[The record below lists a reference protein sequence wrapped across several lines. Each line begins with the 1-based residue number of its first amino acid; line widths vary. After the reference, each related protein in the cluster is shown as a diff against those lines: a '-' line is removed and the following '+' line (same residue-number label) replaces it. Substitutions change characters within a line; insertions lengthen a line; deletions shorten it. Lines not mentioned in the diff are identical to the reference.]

1 MSYFREEYLVD
12 MEEEEEDDED
22 EEVELVVQVVIIDY
36 SQCYVTMLVIR
47 EASYFEILCTCI
59 TISL

>member
-36 SQCYVTMLVIR
+36 SQCYVTMLVMR
-47 EASYFEILCTCI
+47 EAS
-59 TISL
+59 